1 MAVKDLDRK
10 RTIRLFFQEAERVRD
25 QLRAKNG
32 PIEDWIE
39 PKFLEG
45 HMECMSEM
53 EEKRK

>member
-1 MAVKDLDRK
+1 MKDLDRK